1 MLVAVIVYVVVTRG
15 VTLLVPPGTV
25 TVPIAL
31 SIDRDVAPV
40 ELQVSVEAEP
50 SLMVAGLAVKVTVG
64 IEAPTVTVA
73 NAVLLPTA
81 FVAVIV
87 YVVDTTGVTLLVP
100 PGTVTVPIP

>member
-1 MLVAVIVYVVVTRG
+1 MVTTG
-15 VTLLVPPGTV
+15 ETLLVPPGTA
-25 TVPIAL
+25 TVPIPWL
-31 SIDRDVAPV
+31 IFNDVAPV
-40 ELQVSVEAEP
+40 ELQVSVDAAP
-50 SLMVAGLAVKVTVG
+50 SFIVVGEAVKVTVG

-87 YVVDTTGVTLLVP
+87 YVVDTLGVTLLVP